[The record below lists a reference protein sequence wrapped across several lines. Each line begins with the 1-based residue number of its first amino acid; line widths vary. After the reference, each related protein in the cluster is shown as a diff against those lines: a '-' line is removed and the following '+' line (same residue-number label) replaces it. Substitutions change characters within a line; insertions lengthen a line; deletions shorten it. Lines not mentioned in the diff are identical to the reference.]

1 MLREDQVR
9 RYARHIL
16 LPDVGGVGQERFLAA
31 AVEVEVGPDRAAE
44 IAALAYLAA
53 AGVGRLVLRGD
64 AAGPV
69 TEGEARDGILL
80 GHDDV
85 GRARIEAIRERVG
98 AINPDVRVEPAAGRD
113 AGAMPLA
120 QAPAWGAV
128 PGAYGPDEDAVG
140 DTDRNTDEP
149 LDKPVDAAMAHASGV
164 EHADAVANA
173 LIHGGARAVR
183 TLARLA
189 RPNQ

>member
-80 GHDDV
+80 GHHDV

-98 AINPDVRVEPAAGRD
+98 AINPDVRVEPAAGGD

-120 QAPAWGAV
+120 QAPAWLVPSAAGAA
-128 PGAYGPDEDAVG
+128 GHAAG
-140 DTDRNTDEP
+140 DTDSNTDEP
-149 LDKPVDAAMAHASGV
+149 PDEPVDAAMVHASGL